1 MQQCLLCPCVST
13 RKSDLKNHFF
23 TLHGSETTCFFCN
36 HETSATDN
44 NTMQTSLTEHMW
56 QCHATALHEAITMTH
71 NMDRSRY
78 PGEYLSTLEH
88 AITDMEETLK
98 NHKKKYWVQQA
109 SNQYYWD
116 NNMVKRGVRFLSAKH
131 VASSG
136 IPPHAHMPVSSVVS
150 DQDRIK
156 SLLHDCGFYSY
167 VADRFLDL
175 NFTYKQILDNKAL
188 TNEILQKNLNLNIEE
203 LEVFNA
209 IRESALKEAN
219 EMQKQSML
227 QQQEMQE
234 EMRKNKEKDANKSM
248 YLIQCNEILRNM
260 KELGVE
266 KKKITSR
273 KVDHLVCDLVNMDE
287 VTLECLSGC
296 LLMEYNVLKL
306 ERTGQKTIKE
316 INQKKGEDKKLTT
329 ISIDSDV
336 AGTERIFYL
345 QSVQKKWST
354 NKLLILRRCWK
365 NFVED
370 PTETWNSDKM
380 IAVEDRLHEVYS
392 ANEKLANTS
401 KKKYTNLANDFWPGV
416 LKVSKNSLSGVVG
429 GKNNKSWE
437 KMHSRLQ
444 QKSVQ

>member
-1 MQQCLLCPCVST
+1 MCT
-13 RKSDLKNHFF
+13 RKYDYKTHFF
-23 TLHGSETTCFFCN
+23 MQHGSETKCFFCN

-71 NMDRSRY
+71 NMDRSCY
-78 PGEYLSTLEH
+78 PGEYLFTLEH
-88 AITDMEETLK
+88 AITDMEETFENTK
-98 NHKKKYWVQQA
+98 HKYRTSGA
-109 SNQYYWD
+109 RYLSYS
-116 NNMVKRGVRFLSAKH
+116 LSAKH

-203 LEVFNA
+203 REVFNA

-248 YLIQCNEILRNM
+248 HLIQCNEILTNM
-260 KELGVE
+260 KELGVQ

-273 KVDHLVCDLVNMDE
+273 KVDHFVCNLVDMDE
-287 VTLECLSGC
+287 VTLERLSGC

-306 ERTGQKTIKE
+306 ERTGQKTPEE

>member
-1 MQQCLLCPCVST
+1 MRCPCMCT
-13 RKSDLKNHFF
+13 RKNDIKRHFF
-23 TLHGSETTCFFCN
+23 EQHGSETKCPFCN

-44 NTMQTSLTEHMW
+44 NTKQTSLTEHMW

-88 AITDMEETLK
+88 AITDMEETFE
-98 NHKKKYWVQQA
+98 NTKKKYWFQRKNGPIGRVRYL
-109 SNQYYWD
+109 SNS
-116 NNMVKRGVRFLSAKH
+116 LSAKH

-203 LEVFNA
+203 REVFNA

-234 EMRKNKEKDANKSM
+234 EMRKNKEKDASWNF
-248 YLIQCNEILRNM
+248 LL
-260 KELGVE
+260 
-266 KKKITSR
+266 
-273 KVDHLVCDLVNMDE
+273 HL
-287 VTLECLSGC
+287 
-296 LLMEYNVLKL
+296 
-306 ERTGQKTIKE
+306 
-316 INQKKGEDKKLTT
+316 
-329 ISIDSDV
+329 
-336 AGTERIFYL
+336 
-345 QSVQKKWST
+345 
-354 NKLLILRRCWK
+354 
-365 NFVED
+365 
-370 PTETWNSDKM
+370 
-380 IAVEDRLHEVYS
+380 
-392 ANEKLANTS
+392 
-401 KKKYTNLANDFWPGV
+401 
-416 LKVSKNSLSGVVG
+416 
-429 GKNNKSWE
+429 
-437 KMHSRLQ
+437 
-444 QKSVQ
+444 